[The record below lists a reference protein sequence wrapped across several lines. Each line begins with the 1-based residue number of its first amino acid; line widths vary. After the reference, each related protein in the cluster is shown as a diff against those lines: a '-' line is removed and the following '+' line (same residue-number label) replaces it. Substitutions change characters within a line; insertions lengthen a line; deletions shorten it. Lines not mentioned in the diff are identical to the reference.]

1 MTYLDWA
8 STSPPERAFL
18 EAGLAQALEEYGN
31 PSSRHSLGTRAK
43 ASLGT
48 ARARL
53 LDALGGRQGEAR
65 LVLTSGGSEADALVL
80 LALLRRKDTRASAP
94 PHLVTTSIEHAA
106 IHEQALLLQSLGI
119 PVSFVDPQPDG
130 RVRPEDIG
138 AALRRDTGLV
148 AVMAVN
154 NETGAVQPLGEISG
168 AIQRAS
174 ASLGRREAPPLHSD
188 AVQAL
193 GKIDFDPAG
202 LGLASAA
209 FSAHKIQGPRGVGAL
224 WLKTKLEPLVLGG
237 GQELGLRPGTEN
249 LQGAVAFAAA
259 TEAATAGLGARLAVA
274 RTLEARLLEGLAT
287 MGALPLPLGRQAGD
301 GRYSPWIVSAAFPG
315 LSGEVLARA
324 LSDKGIAVSTGS
336 ACSTNQGKKGRR
348 VLEAMGL
355 AEELGFASIRISFGP
370 TSTMADIDLLL
381 ETASAL
387 WRQFRT

>member
-8 STSPPERAFL
+8 STSPPEPAFL
-18 EAGLAQALEEYGN
+18 EAGLAHALEEYGN
-31 PSSRHSLGTRAK
+31 PSSRHSLGSRAK
-43 ASLGT
+43 ASLDAT
-48 ARARL
+48 RSRL
-53 LDALGGRQGEAR
+53 LDSLGGRQGEAR

-80 LALLRRKDTRASAP
+80 LALLRRRDTRASSP

-106 IHEQALLLQSLGI
+106 IHEQALLLQSLGL

-130 RVRPEDIG
+130 RLRPEDIG

-154 NETGAVQPLGEISG
+154 NETGAIQPLEGISR
-168 AIQRAS
+168 AIQDAS

-193 GKIDFDPAG
+193 GKIEFDPAG

-209 FSAHKIQGPRGVGAL
+209 YSAHKVQGPRGVGAL
-224 WLKTKLEPLVLGG
+224 WLRTRLEPLVLGG
-237 GQELGLRPGTEN
+237 GQESGLRPGTEN

-259 TEAATAGLGARLAVA
+259 ADAARAGLGARLVLA
-274 RTLEARLLEGLAT
+274 RGLEARLIQGLAT
-287 MGALPLPLGRQAGD
+287 MGALPIPLGRQAGD
-301 GRYSPWIVSAAFPG
+301 SRFSPWIVSAAFPG

-355 AEELGFASIRISFGP
+355 AGELGFASIRVSFGP
-370 TSTMADIDLLL
+370 TSTMADIDIFL
-381 ETASAL
+381 ETASSL
-387 WRQFRT
+387 WHQFRT

>member
-18 EAGLAQALEEYGN
+18 EAGLSQALEDYGN

-43 ASLGT
+43 TSLDK
-48 ARARL
+48 ARSRL
-53 LDALGGRQGEAR
+53 LDSLGGRQGEAR

-80 LALLRRKDTRASAP
+80 LALLRRKDTRGTSP
-94 PHLVTTSIEHAA
+94 PHLVTTSIEHPAV
-106 IHEQALLLQSLGI
+106 HEQALLLQSLGM

-154 NETGAVQPLGEISG
+154 NETGAVQPLGQIAE

-193 GKIDFDPAG
+193 GKLDFSPRS

-224 WLKTKLEPLVLGG
+224 WLRTKLEPLVLGG
-237 GQELGLRPGTEN
+237 GQENGLRPGTEN

-259 TEAATAGLGARLAVA
+259 AEAAQAGLTERLALA
-274 RTLEARLLEGLAT
+274 RSLEARLIGGLAT

-315 LSGEVLARA
+315 LSGEVLVRA

-336 ACSTNQGKKGRR
+336 ACAANQGKKGRR

-355 AEELGFASIRISFGP
+355 AEDLGLASIRISFGP
-370 TSTMADIDLLL
+370 VTTMADIDLFL
-381 ETASAL
+381 ETAASL